1 MKFIFSILLLFNLSF
16 ADIITS
22 PAFMFMPNNIFYH
35 SYDDNENQNNNKCK
49 DNCKSDEQIA
59 FEQIITAIGLTAVL
73 LIATEIFLSV

>member
-35 SYDDNENQNNNKCK
+35 STHDQSEDKECLDDHDEHEQQLSE
-49 DNCKSDEQIA
+49 SDKIMIVLTGICA
-59 FEQIITAIGLTAVL
+59 GITILMCWNV
-73 LIATEIFLSV
+73 